1 MTTFAAFSPLI
12 VLGTVTQVYGIA
24 TAIPLARSGA
34 LVFYAPFT
42 RRRFYLLM
50 GWAPLTFVML
60 ALVVNVRYLA
70 YFVVAGVAG
79 IAGELL
85 LSVLWRAFF
94 REPIWTYTYGAK
106 ASGFTS
112 TLNFLPWAVG
122 GLLFQVVGRLVSPEH
137 VAPLRPMLVSTAAFA
152 LGLAIAWTIR
162 TLTRPLDGAFSK
174 MGLALFCL
182 PIVMTGIALALL
194 CDPVYLVLMA
204 VFAVLGSMTEYGY
217 GRSMSYLFEQ
227 GLWSYNHGKIDDG
240 HTSYVTLPLW
250 ALGGLYFH
258 FLAACLG
265 L

>member
-1 MTTFAAFSPLI
+1 MSLPTYSSLI
-12 VLGTVTQVYGIA
+12 VLGAVTQVYGLA

-34 LVFYAPFT
+34 LVFNAPFT

-50 GWAPLTFVML
+50 GWAPLSFVLL
-60 ALVVNVRYLA
+60 ALLVIVRYLA
-70 YFVVAGVAG
+70 FFVVAGVAG

-106 ASGFTS
+106 AAGFTS

-122 GLLFQVVGRLVSPEH
+122 GLLFQIVGRLAQPERG
-137 VAPLRPMLVSTAAFA
+137 ALLRPMVVSAAAFA
-152 LGLAIAWTIR
+152 ISLAIAWPIR
-162 TLTRPLDGAFSK
+162 ALTRPSDSSFSK
-174 MGLALFCL
+174 LGLALFCL
-182 PIVMTGIALALL
+182 PIMTTGAALALL
-194 CDPVYLVLMA
+194 CDPRYLALMA
-204 VFAVLGSMTEYGY
+204 LFALVGSMTEYGY
-217 GRSMSYLFEQ
+217 GRSMSELFER

-258 FLAACLG
+258 FLAGCLG

>member
-1 MTTFAAFSPLI
+1 MTLAAFAPLL
-12 VLGTVTQVYGIA
+12 VLAAVTQIYGVA

-34 LVFYAPFT
+34 NVFYAPFT

-50 GWAPLTFVML
+50 GWAPLSFVML

-70 YFVVAGVAG
+70 FFLVAGVAG

-85 LSVLWRAFF
+85 LSVIWRAFF
-94 REPIWTYTYGAK
+94 REPIWTYTYGAQ

-122 GLLFQVVGRLVSPEH
+122 GLLFQVVGRLAQPEH
-137 VAPLRPMLVSTAAFA
+137 IAPTRPMLVSIGAFA
-152 LGLAIAWTIR
+152 VSLAIAWPVR
-162 TLTRPLDGAFSK
+162 ALTRPVDGAFSK
-174 MGLALFCL
+174 TALAIFCL
-182 PIVMTGIALALL
+182 PIATTGIALALL
-194 CDPVYLVLMA
+194 CNPIYLSLMA
-204 VFAVLGSMTEYGY
+204 LFAIVGSITEYGY
-217 GRSMSYLFEQ
+217 GRSMSYLFEK

>member
-1 MTTFAAFSPLI
+1 MLAAFSPLI
-12 VLGTVTQVYGIA
+12 MLTVVTQVYCAA
-24 TAIPLARSGA
+24 TAIPVLRSGA
-34 LVFYAPFT
+34 TVFHAPFT

-60 ALVVNVRYLA
+60 ALVVNARYLA
-70 YFVVAGVAG
+70 FFLLAGVAG

-85 LSVLWRAFF
+85 LSVVWRAFF

-122 GLLFQVVGRLVSPEH
+122 GLLFH
-137 VAPLRPMLVSTAAFA
+137 VAGRIVQPQPAAPARPMLVSIAAFA
-152 LGLAIAWTIR
+152 ISLAIAWPTR
-162 TLTRPLDGAFSK
+162 ALTRPKDSAFSRK
-174 MGLALFCL
+174 ALALFCL
-182 PIVMTGIALALL
+182 PIATTAVVLAVL
-194 CDPVYLVLMA
+194 CDPVYLLLMA
-204 VFAVLGSMTEYGY
+204 LFAIVGSLTEYGY
-217 GRSMSYLFEQ
+217 GRSMSELFEKA
-227 GLWSYNHGKIDDG
+227 LWTYNHGKIDGG

-258 FLAACLG
+258 FLATCLG